1 MRWFGPAMEL
11 QTVEASD
18 HLLFRAT
25 KQRRRIDLIVPV
37 LCGVGFIVALSLGRV
52 LWTIGLAAFGGIC
65 LYCVL
70 AVSTRELL
78 VTQFDLT
85 VNRSRYF
92 WKDIRR
98 LEYRAGGEDETSGL
112 YARQGRWSSVCLMPH
127 LNREQAD
134 AVIAAIYLR
143 FPLVNMAQEEASLG
157 AMFRDVVSKLHPD
170 KKRKDGNN
178 I

>member
-1 MRWFGPAMEL
+1 MEL
-11 QTVEASD
+11 ETVEASD

-25 KQRRRIDLIVPV
+25 TLRRRVDLLVPV

-52 LWTIGLAAFGGIC
+52 IWTIGLAAFGGIC
-65 LYCVL
+65 LCNFL

-78 VTQFDLT
+78 VTRFDLT
-85 VNRSRYF
+85 ANRSRYF
-92 WKDIRR
+92 WKDIRG
-98 LEYRAGGEDETSGL
+98 LEYRTGGEDEASGL

-143 FPLVNMAQEEASLG
+143 FPLVNMADEEASLG
-157 AMFRDVVSKLHPD
+157 AMLRDVVAKLHPS
-170 KKRKDGNN
+170 KRSQKGNLR
-178 I
+178 